1 MSIFRTLFEGSRI
14 RYEAGDHLAVFP
26 TNDPELVET
35 IISLMD
41 FNPEQAFRLIN
52 IDEES
57 SKRNPF
63 PCPCTYRTALTHYVD
78 ICAPLKSH
86 VLKAISEYCSDEKEK
101 AYLQLLSTATEE
113 GMVRSFTK
121 PVLL

>member
-1 MSIFRTLFEGSRI
+1 MTISRILFEGSRI

-26 TNDPELVET
+26 TNDPELVEA

-86 VLKAISEYCSDEKEK
+86 VLK
-101 AYLQLLSTATEE
+101 
-113 GMVRSFTK
+113 
-121 PVLL
+121 